1 MTWAQRLK
9 RVFNIDIETCPAC
22 GGAVRIIAC
31 IEDPE
36 VIEKILTHL
45 AAKGGAAEATRHP
58 RACSTNTGNPV
69 HETRGGETERR
80 AR

>member
-9 RVFNIDIETCPAC
+9 RVFGIDIGTCAEC

-36 VIEKILTHL
+36 VIERILTHL
-45 AAKGGAAEATRHP
+45 ESKTAQP
-58 RACSTNTGNPV
+58 Q
-69 HETRGGETERR
+69 
-80 AR
+80 ARWRLAGWQG